1 MNKKHRACDGSA
13 ILPQH
18 EEAGCFYLNYCWIL
32 FQQNDKLWSRQESC
46 GARSCIHRTRRIA
59 LRRQQWT
66 DGVTCLRSAS
76 VNFRPHSAAARR
88 QLKENVADRTSMAV
102 CDSQLRNVAFEMSP
116 DSRLWRN
123 TWARWG
129 EIGRKN
135 RLPRA
140 WVKCYS
146 KHEKLHQKVRNNMFI
161 SIVYS
166 CTQRRK
172 SWRYL
177 ATERIMR

>member
-88 QLKENVADRTSMAV
+88 QLKENVA
-102 CDSQLRNVAFEMSP
+102 E
-116 DSRLWRN
+116 
-123 TWARWG
+123 
-129 EIGRKN
+129 
-135 RLPRA
+135 
-140 WVKCYS
+140 
-146 KHEKLHQKVRNNMFI
+146 
-161 SIVYS
+161 
-166 CTQRRK
+166 
-172 SWRYL
+172 
-177 ATERIMR
+177 TERRWPFVIHNCVMLHLKCHQTPGCDETHERGGAKLGEKTDYLVHEWSAILNTKNFIKKSEIICLFR